1 MLWYSYMSETEKEKY
16 VDKLLEKIE
25 AGKALDEIEYEVL
38 EQYAK
43 RVCLGSYV
51 PCEICRNL
59 HDDEGLMTYKGKE
72 VYVCLDCLEAS
83 EEERNQREKQ

>member
-1 MLWYSYMSETEKEKY
+1 MSGT
-16 VDKLLEKIE
+16 LEIWRSINMSN
-25 AGKALDEIEYEVL
+25 GKMNEVL

-59 HDDEGLMTYKGKE
+59 HDDGGLMTYKGKE

-83 EEERNQREKQ
+83 EEERNKREKQ